1 MFVLG
6 IDPGL
11 SRCGYAVIDTR
22 RGKGTALTA
31 GVIRT
36 DPADPIPRRLAE
48 LHRDLE
54 EVLAEFEPDAVAIEQ
69 VFTNRNLQTAISV
82 GRASGVALLAA
93 AQAGIP
99 VHEYSPSA
107 VKLAVAGYGN
117 ATKDQI
123 RYMVAK
129 RLGLPAAPEPAD
141 AADALAIALC
151 HAQVAGSRLPVAK

>member
-11 SRCGYAVIDTR
+11 SRCGYGAIEATSTDARAV
-22 RGKGTALTA
+22 TA

-36 DPADPIPRRLAE
+36 DPAEPVATRLLE
-48 LHRDLE
+48 LYRDLKD
-54 EVLAEFEPDAVAIEQ
+54 LIGEFAPEAVAIEE

-93 AQAGIP
+93 AEASLP
-99 VHEYSPSA
+99 VYEYSPSA

-123 RYMVAK
+123 RYMVAS
-129 RLGLPAAPEPAD
+129 RLKLPAAPEPAD

-151 HAQVAGSRLPVAK
+151 HSQIAGSRLPVGP